1 VLQTITKHSFTWN
14 FLNQLFKIIG
24 EFIGINDLQYET
36 DKLKKIIVR
45 FDETKKL
52 FVKAM
57 MVPSCKI
64 EMQNFCTK
72 MLYKI
77 RYSFSKIVRL
87 LNLHENSDV
96 NKWLT
101 KENARLIK
109 KISKTNPDFANKLK
123 QKKTNVVNI
132 DLDKW
137 LGANH
142 ALLCHYKKELQ
153 KWRDDIDY
161 AVLQKKKSPEI
172 QWRIWE
178 NYIIASLIENHSK
191 LCIERIETKQKTSW
205 VDRKLMEISNK
216 ITAEIMNLTRPRI
229 NSAILHKRSLL
240 STPSGMRSTLPINSP
255 MVTGR
260 KLNRLPIAMKT
271 KSENKQAST
280 PLMPARSKSIDL
292 GNQYHFNMVK
302 VAKADLSYGVK
313 ELNKPTEEEAKPSA
327 IMFRK
332 IKSKTQT
339 PPTPL
344 LKEQS
349 TLKHIFDKKF
359 EDKGNTTTEST
370 PEMNS
375 SAWSKLNTPVE
386 NKTDHKDLDVPTNPS
401 LGILSKESTYSR
413 NLIF

>member
-1 VLQTITKHSFTWN
+1 
-14 FLNQLFKIIG
+14 
-24 EFIGINDLQYET
+24 
-36 DKLKKIIVR
+36 
-45 FDETKKL
+45 
-52 FVKAM
+52 
-57 MVPSCKI
+57 
-64 EMQNFCTK
+64 
-72 MLYKI
+72 
-77 RYSFSKIVRL
+77 
-87 LNLHENSDV
+87 
-96 NKWLT
+96 
-101 KENARLIK
+101 
-109 KISKTNPDFANKLK
+109 
-123 QKKTNVVNI
+123 
-132 DLDKW
+132 
-137 LGANH
+137 
-142 ALLCHYKKELQ
+142 
-153 KWRDDIDY
+153 
-161 AVLQKKKSPEI
+161 
-172 QWRIWE
+172 
-178 NYIIASLIENHSK
+178 
-191 LCIERIETKQKTSW
+191 
-205 VDRKLMEISNK
+205 MEISNK

>member
-1 VLQTITKHSFTWN
+1 VLQIITKHSFTWN
-14 FLNQLFKIIG
+14 FLNQLFKTIG

-45 FDETKKL
+45 FDDTKRL

-57 MVPSCKI
+57 MVPSTKI

-123 QKKTNVVNI
+123 LKKINVVNI

-137 LGANH
+137 LGANF
-142 ALLCHYKKELQ
+142 ALICHYKKELQ

-178 NYIIASLIENHSK
+178 NYITASLIENHSK

-205 VDRKLMEISNK
+205 VDRRLMEISNK

-229 NSAILHKRSLL
+229 NSAILQKRSLL
-240 STPSGMRSTLPINSP
+240 STPSGMKNTLPINSP
-255 MVTGR
+255 LVTGR
-260 KLNRLPIAMKT
+260 KLNRLPIAMKN

-292 GNQYHFNMVK
+292 GNQYQFNMDK
-302 VAKADLSYGVK
+302 VARA
-313 ELNKPTEEEAKPSA
+313 EEEVKPSA

-332 IKSKTQT
+332 FESKTQN
-339 PPTPL
+339 PPQPL
-344 LKEQS
+344 LKDHS
-349 TLKHIFDKKF
+349 SLKKIFDKKF
-359 EDKGNTTTEST
+359 DDKGNTTTEST

-375 SAWSKLNTPVE
+375 NALSKFNTP
-386 NKTDHKDLDVPTNPS
+386 NISQTDHRDLNLPTNPS
-401 LGILSKESTYSR
+401 LGLLSKQSTLSR